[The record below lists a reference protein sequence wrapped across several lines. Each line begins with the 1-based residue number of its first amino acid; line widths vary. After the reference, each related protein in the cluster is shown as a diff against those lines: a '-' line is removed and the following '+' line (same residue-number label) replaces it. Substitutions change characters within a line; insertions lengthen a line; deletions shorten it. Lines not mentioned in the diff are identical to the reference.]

1 MNQRDLL
8 LVPFP
13 FSDQSG
19 KKVRPVVVVSN
30 DNFNEHSEDLIVLGI
45 TSNITNDKYTL
56 LLNNKD
62 LELVFEETVTSFEV
76 PLYLYQNKK
85 YFVLFAAPKILGL
98 KLSLRLKNMLN
109 NDRIFCLLQN
119 LYFLKLNKDNRNKKA
134 ADCGALSGQKK

>member
-62 LELVFEETVTSFEV
+62 LEEGKLMDLCCIKAENI
-76 PLYLYQNKK
+76 LKLD
-85 YFVLFAAPKILGL
+85 KILVIKKIG
-98 KLSLRLKNMLN
+98 KISRIKLKNVLN
-109 NDRIFCLLQN
+109 ILDSI
-119 LYFLKLNKDNRNKKA
+119 LK
-134 ADCGALSGQKK
+134 